1 MFYINN
7 MTIKKVLGNWKNI
20 SQQKGSTFAPLKND
34 WYIKVT
40 FLYTL
45 ESVKYIL
52 AVSLTLQKSA
62 NSFAHFSEVEM
73 CSGSSS

>member
-20 SQQKGSTFAPLKND
+20 SQQKGLPLPL
-34 WYIKVT
+34 WRMTYIKVT

-45 ESVKYIL
+45 ESVKYIVD
-52 AVSLTLQKSA
+52 VSLTLQKSA